1 MKIAK
6 VRESAADIFNRENIA
21 KAVFIAFAAF
31 SIAAVFLIIG
41 YLLYTSIPA
50 FNETGFF
57 HFMFGE
63 TWNSNKEIYGV
74 LCMIVGTLVLTLCS
88 VLIGGL
94 LAVFTAVWLV
104 FYCPKKVKK
113 FYMQVVNLLAGI
125 PSIVYGLFGYRI
137 LLPVLRA
144 MGAPEPGTGLLAST
158 IILSVL
164 ILPTITSITKNS
176 LENVPMNYY
185 EGALA
190 LGCTKNQ
197 AVFKALLPAAKSGII
212 SAIILGIGR
221 AVGETMAV
229 QMLVGNGSGY
239 PSGFFA
245 PFTTLSS
252 NIVQNWGYAEVWN
265 GDFSAPT
272 QRNYL
277 FACGF
282 ILLVII
288 LILNL
293 SLLLT
298 KKNSNAGNRW
308 FSRRFREG
316 NMPENQLKNYKRTG
330 SVQDALWIFSWV
342 VAVFVAFALLAVIVL
357 VFVGAFAPSA
367 LPGGSGESALTFKF
381 LFGKSSNAQITLVPA
396 TVATLMLIGLALLI
410 ALPLGVGAAIFLNEY
425 ARKGSRFVKT
435 VRLFIDTL
443 AGIPSIVFGIF
454 GYVMFCSSMNM
465 GYSLTAGSI
474 TLALIILPTIIR
486 STEQS
491 LSEVPDSM
499 REASYALGAGKLRT
513 IFLVVLPQA
522 IAGIITA
529 VILSIGRI
537 INESAALI
545 FTVGSAATFVPLG
558 YGDSSASLAV
568 LVWRFMSNGLNA
580 NEAFATSAVLL
591 VLVIV
596 LNIAV
601 TLVEWAYRKKNKV

>member
-1 MKIAK
+1 MKITD
-6 VRESAADIFNRENIA
+6 VREGAAAIFCKENIA
-21 KAVFIAFAAF
+21 KAIFVAFAAF

-41 YLLYTSIPA
+41 YLLYSSIPA
-50 FNETGFF
+50 FSETGFL
-57 HFMFGE
+57 HFIFGQ
-63 TWNSNKEIYGV
+63 TWNADKKIYGV
-74 LCMIVGTLVLTLCS
+74 LCMIAGTLVLTLCS
-88 VLIGGL
+88 VLVGGF

-104 FYCPKKVKK
+104 FYCPKKLKK
-113 FYMQVVNLLAGI
+113 FYTQIINLLAGI

-158 IILSVL
+158 IILSVM

-197 AVFKALLPAAKSGII
+197 AVWKALLPAAKSGVI

-239 PSGFFA
+239 PSGFFT

-293 SLLLT
+293 ALLLT

-330 SVQDALWIFSWV
+330 SVQDALWIVSWIV
-342 VAVFVAFALLAVIVL
+342 SVFVAFALVAIIVL
-357 VFVGAFAPSA
+357 VFVGAIAPSA
-367 LPGGSGESALTFKF
+367 LPGGSGESALTLKF

-410 ALPLGVGAAIFLNEY
+410 SLPLGIGAAIFLNEY
-425 ARKGSRFVKT
+425 AKKGSKFVKT

-465 GYSLTAGSI
+465 GYSLTAGGI
-474 TLALIILPTIIR
+474 TLAIIVLPTIIR

-529 VILSIGRI
+529 IILSIGRI

-591 VLVIV
+591 VLVIILNV
-596 LNIAV
+596 LV

>member
-1 MKIAK
+1 MKMAK
-6 VRESAADIFNRENIA
+6 VKDDVAEIFNRENIA

-31 SIAAVFLIIG
+31 SILAVFVIIG
-41 YLLYTSIPA
+41 YLLYSSIPA
-50 FNETGFF
+50 FKQSGFF
-57 HFMFGE
+57 HFIFGE
-63 TWNSNKEIYGV
+63 VWNSNTEVYGV

-88 VLIGGL
+88 VLIGGF

-104 FYCPKKVKK
+104 FYCPKKLKK

-137 LLPVLRA
+137 LLPMLRG

-158 IILSVL
+158 IILSVM

-197 AVFKALLPAAKSGII
+197 AVWKALLPAAKSGVV
-212 SAIILGIGR
+212 SAIILGVGR

-239 PSGFFA
+239 PSGFFT

-265 GDFSAPT
+265 GDFNAPT

-288 LILNL
+288 LVLNL
-293 SLLLT
+293 CLLLT

-308 FSRRFREG
+308 FSRRFQEG
-316 NMPENQLKNYKRTG
+316 NMPENQLRNYRRTG
-330 SVQDALWIFSWV
+330 SLQDGLWILSWIV
-342 VAVFVAFALLAVIVL
+342 SVLVACVLLAVIVL
-357 VFVGAFAPSA
+357 VFIGAIAPSA
-367 LPGGSGESALTFKF
+367 LPGGSGKSALTLNF

-396 TVATLMLIGLALLI
+396 TIATLMLIGLALLI

-425 ARKGSRFVKT
+425 AKKGSKFVKV

-443 AGIPSIVFGIF
+443 SGIPSIVFGIF
-454 GYVMFCSSMNM
+454 GYVMFCSSMDM
-465 GYSLTAGSI
+465 GYSLTAGGI

-596 LNIAV
+596 LNVLV
-601 TLVEWAYRKKNKV
+601 TLVEWAYKKKNKV